1 MTRTRVLISGA
12 SIAGPALAYWLNRYG
27 YDTVVVERAAELR
40 TGGQNVDVRGAGREV
55 TRRMGLEDAVRAAT
69 TGEVGTRFVGPT
81 GATVAEFPA
90 GTSDSG
96 GATAELEILR
106 GDLARLLVERTTA
119 AGPGGGTEY
128 RFGDR
133 ITGIREEVG
142 GRAAEVGG
150 RAAEAGGRA
159 AEAGATT
166 DQAAVSA
173 GSAPPAGS
181 VYAGS
186 APPAGSVSA
195 GTAPPALGASGSSG
209 VVVSF
214 EQAPDERFDLVIA
227 ADGIGSSTR
236 RLVFGDEPT
245 IRSLGLETSYA
256 TIPRTEGDDDWW
268 RWYNAAGGR
277 SITLR
282 PDAHGTIRAAM
293 SFVTDRAR
301 AGAERRTVDEQRA
314 RLREVFGD
322 AGWEARRVL
331 DGFDRAD
338 DLYFESIGQVR
349 APRWSSGRV
358 ALVGDAAYCASPVSG
373 MGTSLSIAGAYVLA
387 GELASHPHH
396 RDAFAGYERRMRPY
410 VEQAQQLPPGTPR
423 VANPT
428 TRVGVA
434 VFHAGVRLAATRF
447 AGRLGARF
455 FSPPADALDL
465 PDYSHLEC

>member
-1 MTRTRVLISGA
+1 MTSTLPRTRVLISGA
-12 SIAGPALAYWLNRYG
+12 SIAGPALAHWLDRYG
-27 YDTVVVERAAELR
+27 FKTTIVERAPELR

-55 TRRMGLEDAVRAAT
+55 TRRMGLEDDVRAAT

-81 GATVAEFPA
+81 GGTVAEFPA

-106 GDLARLLVERTTA
+106 GDLARLLVGHTTGD
-119 AGPGGGTEY
+119 GPGGGTTY

-133 ITGIREEVG
+133 ITGIREDDG
-142 GRAAEVGG
+142 
-150 RAAEAGGRA
+150 
-159 AEAGATT
+159 
-166 DQAAVSA
+166 
-173 GSAPPAGS
+173 
-181 VYAGS
+181 
-186 APPAGSVSA
+186 
-195 GTAPPALGASGSSG
+195 G

-214 EQAPDERFDLVIA
+214 EHAPDERFDLVVA

-256 TIPRTEGDDDWW
+256 TIPRTTTDDDWW

-301 AGAERRTVDEQRA
+301 ERAGAERRTVDEQRA

-331 DGFDRAD
+331 DGFDHAD
-338 DLYFESIGQVR
+338 DLYFESVGQVH

-358 ALVGDAAYCASPVSG
+358 VLLGDAAYCASPVSG
-373 MGTSLSIAGAYVLA
+373 MGTSLSLAGAYVLA
-387 GELASHPHH
+387 GELASHRHH
-396 RDAFAGYERRMRPY
+396 RDAFAGYERLMRPY
-410 VEQAQQLPPGTPR
+410 VEQAQKLPPGVPR

-428 TRVGVA
+428 SRAGVA
-434 VFHAGVRLAATRF
+434 LFHAGVRLAATRV

-455 FSPPADALDL
+455 ATPPADALDL
-465 PDYSHLEC
+465 PDYSHLEA

>member
-1 MTRTRVLISGA
+1 MTIPTTRTRVLISGA
-12 SIAGPALAYWLNRYG
+12 SIAGPALAYWLDRYG
-27 YDTVVVERAAELR
+27 FETTIVERAPELR

-55 TRRMGLEDAVRAAT
+55 VRRMGLEDDVRAAT

-81 GATVAEFPA
+81 GGTVAEFPA

-106 GDLARLLVERTTA
+106 GDLARLLVGRTT
-119 AGPGGGTEY
+119 GDGQGRGTTY

-133 ITGIREEVG
+133 ITGIREDDG
-142 GRAAEVGG
+142 GGA
-150 RAAEAGGRA
+150 
-159 AEAGATT
+159 AGAAADAATGGDPMTT
-166 DQAAVSA
+166 VASTPA
-173 GSAPPAGS
+173 GNAPP
-181 VYAGS
+181 
-186 APPAGSVSA
+186 GSVSQ
-195 GTAPPALGASGSSG
+195 G

-214 EQAPDERFDLVIA
+214 EHAPDERFDLVVA

-256 TIPRTEGDDDWW
+256 TIPRTADDDDWW

-293 SFVTDRAR
+293 SFVTDRTR
-301 AGAERRTVDEQRA
+301 ERGGAERRTVAEQRA
-314 RLREVFGD
+314 RLHEIFDD

-331 DGFDRAD
+331 AGFDQAD

-349 APRWSSGRV
+349 APRWSTGRV
-358 ALVGDAAYCASPVSG
+358 VLLGDAAYCASPVSG
-373 MGTSLSIAGAYVLA
+373 MGTSLSLAGAYVLA
-387 GELASHPHH
+387 GELASHRHH
-396 RDAFAGYERRMRPY
+396 RDAIAGYERLMRPY
-410 VEQAQQLPPGTPR
+410 VEQAQQLPPGVPR

-428 TRVGVA
+428 SRAGVA
-434 VFHAGVRLAATRF
+434 LFHAGVRLASTRV
-447 AGRLGARF
+447 ARRLGARF
-455 FSPPADALDL
+455 STPPADALEL
-465 PDYSHLEC
+465 PDYAHLEP

>member
-1 MTRTRVLISGA
+1 MTIPTTRTRVLISGA
-12 SIAGPALAYWLNRYG
+12 SIAGPALAYWLDRYG
-27 YDTVVVERAAELR
+27 FETTIVERAPELR

-55 TRRMGLEDAVRAAT
+55 VRRMGLEDDVRAAT

-81 GATVAEFPA
+81 GGTVAEFPA

-106 GDLARLLVERTTA
+106 GDLARLLVGRTT
-119 AGPGGGTEY
+119 GDGQGRGTTY

-133 ITGIREEVG
+133 ITGVREDDG
-142 GRAAEVGG
+142 
-150 RAAEAGGRA
+150 
-159 AEAGATT
+159 AGAGVTT
-166 DQAAVSA
+166 TAAST
-173 GSAPPAGS
+173 P
-181 VYAGS
+181 
-186 APPAGSVSA
+186 A
-195 GTAPPALGASGSSG
+195 GTAPPGSVSQG

-214 EQAPDERFDLVIA
+214 EHAPDERFDLVVA

-245 IRSLGLETSYA
+245 IRSLGLETTYA
-256 TIPRTEGDDDWW
+256 TIPRTAADDDWW

-282 PDAHGTIRAAM
+282 PDPHGTMRAAM
-293 SFVTDRAR
+293 SFVTDRTR
-301 AGAERRTVDEQRA
+301 ERGRAERRTVAEQRA
-314 RLREVFGD
+314 RLHEIFDD

-331 DGFDRAD
+331 DGFDHAD

-358 ALVGDAAYCASPVSG
+358 VLLGDAAYCASPVSG
-373 MGTSLSIAGAYVLA
+373 MGTSLSLAGAYVLA
-387 GELASHPHH
+387 GELASHRHH
-396 RDAFAGYERRMRPY
+396 RDAFAGYERLMRPY
-410 VEQAQQLPPGTPR
+410 VEQAQQLPPGVPR

-428 TRVGVA
+428 SRAGVA
-434 VFHAGVRLAATRF
+434 LFHAGVRLASTRV

-455 FSPPADALDL
+455 STPPADALEL
-465 PDYSHLEC
+465 PDYAHLEP

>member
-1 MTRTRVLISGA
+1 MTIPTTRTRVLVSGA
-12 SIAGPALAYWLNRYG
+12 SIAGPALAYWLDRYG
-27 YDTVVVERAAELR
+27 FETTIVERAPELR

-55 TRRMGLEDAVRAAT
+55 VRRMGLEDDVRAAT

-81 GATVAEFPA
+81 GRTVAEFPA

-106 GDLARLLVERTTA
+106 GDLARLLVGRTTSD
-119 AGPGGGTEY
+119 GRGRGTTY

-133 ITGIREEVG
+133 ITGIREDDGVGVG
-142 GRAAEVGG
+142 GGVG
-150 RAAEAGGRA
+150 A
-159 AEAGATT
+159 AGAAADAATGGDPTT
-166 DQAAVSA
+166 TAASTLT
-173 GSAPPAGS
+173 
-181 VYAGS
+181 
-186 APPAGSVSA
+186 
-195 GTAPPALGASGSSG
+195 GTAPPGSGSRG

-214 EQAPDERFDLVIA
+214 EHAPDERFDLVVA

-256 TIPRTEGDDDWW
+256 TIPRTAADDDWW

-282 PDAHGTIRAAM
+282 PDPHGTIRAAM

-301 AGAERRTVDEQRA
+301 ERGGAERRTVAEQRA
-314 RLREVFGD
+314 RLHEIFDD

-331 DGFDRAD
+331 DSFDHAD
-338 DLYFESIGQVR
+338 DLYFESIGQVQ

-358 ALVGDAAYCASPVSG
+358 VLLGDAAYCASPVSG
-373 MGTSLSIAGAYVLA
+373 MGTSLSLAGAYVLA
-387 GELASHPHH
+387 GELASHRHH
-396 RDAFAGYERRMRPY
+396 RDAFAGYERLMRPY
-410 VEQAQQLPPGTPR
+410 VEQAQQLPPGVPR
-423 VANPT
+423 VANP
-428 TRVGVA
+428 RSRAGVV
-434 VFHAGVRLAATRF
+434 VFHAGVRLASTRV

-455 FSPPADALDL
+455 STPPADALDL
-465 PDYSHLEC
+465 PDYAHLEP

>member
-1 MTRTRVLISGA
+1 MPTTRTRVLISGA
-12 SIAGPALAYWLNRYG
+12 SIAGPALAYWLDRYG
-27 YDTVVVERAAELR
+27 FETTIVERAPELR

-55 TRRMGLEDAVRAAT
+55 VRRMGLEDDVRAAT

-81 GATVAEFPA
+81 GGTVAEFPA

-106 GDLARLLVERTTA
+106 GDLARLLVGRTT
-119 AGPGGGTEY
+119 GDGQGRGTTY

-133 ITGIREEVG
+133 ITGIREDDG
-142 GRAAEVGG
+142 GGA
-150 RAAEAGGRA
+150 
-159 AEAGATT
+159 AGAAADAATGGDPMTT
-166 DQAAVSA
+166 VASTPA
-173 GSAPPAGS
+173 GNAPP
-181 VYAGS
+181 
-186 APPAGSVSA
+186 GSVSQ
-195 GTAPPALGASGSSG
+195 G

-214 EQAPDERFDLVIA
+214 EHAPDERFDLVVA

-256 TIPRTEGDDDWW
+256 TIPRTADDDDWW

-293 SFVTDRAR
+293 SFVTDRTR
-301 AGAERRTVDEQRA
+301 ERGGAERRTVAEQRA
-314 RLREVFGD
+314 RLHEIFDD

-331 DGFDRAD
+331 AGFDQAD

-349 APRWSSGRV
+349 APRWSTGRV
-358 ALVGDAAYCASPVSG
+358 VLLGDAAYCASPVSG
-373 MGTSLSIAGAYVLA
+373 MGTSLSLAGAYVLA
-387 GELASHPHH
+387 GELASHRHH
-396 RDAFAGYERRMRPY
+396 RDAIAGYERLMRPY
-410 VEQAQQLPPGTPR
+410 VEQAQQLPPGVPR

-428 TRVGVA
+428 SRAGVA
-434 VFHAGVRLAATRF
+434 LFHAGVRLASTRV
-447 AGRLGARF
+447 ARRLGARF
-455 FSPPADALDL
+455 STPPADALEL
-465 PDYSHLEC
+465 PDYAHLEP

>member
-1 MTRTRVLISGA
+1 MTSSLPHTRVLISGA
-12 SIAGPALAYWLNRYG
+12 SIAGPALAFWLDRYG
-27 YDTVVVERAAELR
+27 FETTIVERAPELR

-55 TRRMGLEDAVRAAT
+55 ARRTGLEDDIRAAT

-81 GATVAEFPA
+81 GGTVAEFPA

-106 GDLARLLVERTTA
+106 GDLARLLVGRTTGD
-119 AGPGGGTEY
+119 GPGGGTAY

-133 ITGIREEVG
+133 ITGIREDDG
-142 GRAAEVGG
+142 
-150 RAAEAGGRA
+150 
-159 AEAGATT
+159 
-166 DQAAVSA
+166 
-173 GSAPPAGS
+173 
-181 VYAGS
+181 
-186 APPAGSVSA
+186 
-195 GTAPPALGASGSSG
+195 G

-214 EQAPDERFDLVIA
+214 EHAPDERFDLVVA

-256 TIPRTEGDDDWW
+256 TIPRTATDDDWW

-293 SFVTDRAR
+293 SFVTDRTRER

-314 RLREVFGD
+314 RLREIFGD

-358 ALVGDAAYCASPVSG
+358 VLLGDAAYCASPVSG
-373 MGTSLSIAGAYVLA
+373 MGTSLSLAGAYVLA
-387 GELASHPHH
+387 GELASHRHH
-396 RDAFAGYERRMRPY
+396 RDAFAGYERLMRPY
-410 VEQAQQLPPGTPR
+410 VEQAQKLPPGVPR

-428 TRVGVA
+428 SRAGVA
-434 VFHAGVRLAATRF
+434 LFHAGVRVAATRF
-447 AGRLGARF
+447 AARLGARF
-455 FSPPADALDL
+455 TTPPADALDL
-465 PDYSHLEC
+465 PDYSHLEA